1 MEPEAQEESG
11 GGGGGDGTLDGEEE
25 YEEESVRLSYN
36 VEEFLRDVTTTL
48 GRAPSS
54 LLGATE
60 GLAGK
65 RRGGDDE
72 NGKGWRRTPSA
83 SISAAGAGRC
93 PVETC
98 GMPMH
103 ATAAG
108 PPHAAAVASP
118 NGRGVLDAAGEY
130 SRGSSHDSGLWCY
143 GC

>member
-1 MEPEAQEESG
+1 VEPETQEESG
-11 GGGGGDGTLDGEEE
+11 GGGGGDGTLGGEEE

-60 GLAGK
+60 GLVGK

-72 NGKGWRRTPSA
+72 DVRGCRRTPSA
-83 SISAAGAGRC
+83 SISAAGAGEG
-93 PVETC
+93 PVES
-98 GMPMH
+98 MPMH